1 MATTFLGVE
10 SSFGISGVCGRLI
23 SKVQGVQ
30 RAFKKFV
37 DLIQDNAESKVISQI
52 ENEVNAELH
61 EVHDVDIIE
70 LELPE
75 IKAKGK
81 KRDKIFEAIHDIF
94 NVEIIDNKLFIKVGL
109 PFCFI
114 IILHAFS
121 NSFVTIQLDGGI
133 KSEIHKKVTYSLDQQ
148 LPPTWWTQIDTICVV
163 NGNQYRPDVGG
174 WNPKPTINQRLTPI
188 INPCTPPLLWI
199 EVAYDKHGD
208 RDNGINKITCIQPH
222 CPNTEFMIIVLPTIG
237 LPLPANPNPGVASM
251 VGTPKTA
258 RPSHAP
264 YLGHWPMGNTVCWY
278 KMKWNRHLVLGCGAN
293 IDFNDILQVLT

>member
-1 MATTFLGVE
+1 
-10 SSFGISGVCGRLI
+10 
-23 SKVQGVQ
+23 
-30 RAFKKFV
+30 
-37 DLIQDNAESKVISQI
+37 
-52 ENEVNAELH
+52 
-61 EVHDVDIIE
+61 
-70 LELPE
+70 
-75 IKAKGK
+75 AKGK

-121 NSFVTIQLDGGI
+121 NSFVTIQFNGGI
-133 KSEIHKKVTYSLDQQ
+133 KTETHRKLANSLNHQ
-148 LPPTWWTQIDTICVV
+148 LPTWWTEIDVICVV

-188 INPCTPPLLWI
+188 INPCPPPLLWI

-264 YLGHWPMGNTVCWY
+264 YLGHWLVGNTVRWY
-278 KMKWNRHLVLGCGAN
+278 KMKWNRHLVLG
-293 IDFNDILQVLT
+293 